1 MKSKTQKKSDFLYPE
16 FQYLSEKHPELYQHF
31 LAVARYPIEKGKK
44 LDLKTKLLIP
54 MVILAHRGLKRA
66 VYAHMKRA
74 LSMGVTEDEILEA
87 FLVALL
93 PGGAPTLHM
102 GLSVLMETQKEMTE
116 NNHKKDKSTR
126 RRRS

>member
-1 MKSKTQKKSDFLYPE
+1 MKSKADKKSDFLYPE
-16 FQYLSEKHPELYQHF
+16 FQYLYEKHPELYQHF
-31 LAVARYPIEKGKK
+31 LAVAKYPIEKGKK
-44 LDLKTKLLIP
+44 LDLRTKLLIP

-74 LSMGVTEDEILEA
+74 LSLGVTEDEILEA

-102 GLSVLMETQKEMTE
+102 GLSVLIETQKEMTE
-116 NNHKKDKSTR
+116 NNGREGKERR

>member
-1 MKSKTQKKSDFLYPE
+1 MKSKTEKRRDFLYPE
-16 FQYLSEKHPELYQHF
+16 FQYLCEKHPELYQHF
-31 LAVARYPIEKGKK
+31 MAVAKYPIEKGIE
-44 LDLKTKLLIP
+44 LDLRTKLLIP
-54 MVILAHRGLKRA
+54 MVILAHRGLKHA

-74 LSMGVTEDEILEA
+74 LSLGVTENEILEA

-116 NNHKKDKSTR
+116 NNDREGKEHR